1 MPQKDTLKADSE
13 QDSTPAKDLSLLN
26 TLVLADAA
34 QASLLPAAPF
44 ENAGCHLTYAATLG
58 EARAHLENKQPE
70 IVFLPLVLAGKS
82 TMGFLNHCKTMSPA
96 PYMIVVA
103 SHDQINNA
111 AEAMHAGA
119 FDCLFTPFSATRL
132 GQTISD
138 VVQACRPFSISANP
152 KYHRQNTP
160 STPVTGPPED
170 TIVPRE
176 DPHTLPPTMPPTM
189 APTVNIGASAP
200 LSYPQVI
207 HPPINEDKRPTTT
220 PDISPVTTQ
229 DSPGARAKLIG
240 NHIAFTTALRLLD
253 SIAPSSAPV
262 FLRGEVG
269 TGKELFARAMHE
281 VSRRSKDRFV
291 VVDCAALRAD
301 TLASDMFGHLRGA
314 HPSASYDKLGMA
326 HFADGG
332 TLYFDEVSNLDLRVQ
347 SQLVRFVQSGE
358 VFRLGDDT
366 PTKVDIRLISSTSHD
381 PLQLIEDGTLLKD
394 LYYQLHVAPITLPPL
409 RARGDDL
416 VKLAELFLTDYAA
429 SENRNFTSLTQEAQH
444 ILRAHHWPGNV
455 HELKSTIWNAVLQHN
470 GDVLTH
476 NMLPVLM
483 TIPQAAA
490 DNSPPFSMSHRN
502 GTEHL
507 IGRPLA
513 EIEQVIIE
521 ETIRANG
528 GSVPKAAR
536 MLEVS
541 PSTLYRKRENWR
553 A

>member
-1 MPQKDTLKADSE
+1 MQKKDTLKADSE
-13 QDSTPAKDLSLLN
+13 QDSTPAKDLCLLN

-34 QASLLPAAPF
+34 QVSLLPATPF
-44 ENAGCHLTYAATLG
+44 ENAGCQPTYAATLS
-58 EARAHLENKQPE
+58 EARTHLENERPV
-70 IVFLPLVLAGKS
+70 IIFLPLVLAGKS
-82 TMGFLNHCKTMSPA
+82 TIGFLTQCKSMSPA
-96 PYMIVVA
+96 PYMIVIA
-103 SHDQINNA
+103 SHDQINSA

-119 FDCLFTPFSATRL
+119 FDCLFTPFSAARL
-132 GQTISD
+132 GQTILD
-138 VVQACRPFSISANP
+138 VVQACRPLGVSADP
-152 KYHRQNTP
+152 KYRPQTP
-160 STPVTGPPED
+160 PPPPVTSLPED
-170 TIVPRE
+170 ATAPGQ
-176 DPHTLPPTMPPTM
+176 DQQTQPPTM

-200 LSYPQVI
+200 LSYPQVL
-207 HPPINEDKRPTTT
+207 HPPINEDKRPSTA
-220 PDISPVTTQ
+220 PDISPVTAH
-229 DSPGARAKLIG
+229 DSPDARTKLIG

-269 TGKELFARAMHE
+269 TGKELFARAVHE
-281 VSRRSKDRFV
+281 MSRRSKDRFV

-314 HPSASYDKLGMA
+314 HPGASYDKMGMA

-358 VFRLGDDT
+358 IFRLGDDT
-366 PTKVDIRLISSTSHD
+366 PTAVDIRLVSSTSHD
-381 PLQLIEDGTLLKD
+381 PLQLIEDGILLKD

-416 VKLAELFLTDYAA
+416 VALAEFFLADYAA
-429 SENRNFTSLTQEAQH
+429 SENRNFTSLAQEAQQ

-455 HELKSTIWNAVLQHN
+455 HELKNIIWNAVLQHN

-476 NMLPVLM
+476 NMLPVLK
-483 TIPQAAA
+483 TIPHA
-490 DNSPPFSMSHRN
+490 DADKSAPYPANPEN
-502 GTEHL
+502 GSDHL

-513 EIEQVIIE
+513 EIEQIIIE

-541 PSTLYRKRENWR
+541 PSTLYRKRESWR